1 MRRILTAVALVLVAG
16 GPAAAQVEERV
27 SVGGLP
33 AHVASAFEEI
43 AACHL
48 SPSGAYLIFDR
59 RSHAVSRLERG
70 ADAPQA
76 IVQIGGESGR
86 ILRPTAFD
94 SAPDGTFVIADAP
107 GDQRRVQIFTES
119 GNPLGGFM
127 MQGRPVPLITLG
139 DVALSGLGTLE
150 YTGRSLFISQPDSG
164 ALVAEYEA
172 GGAPRRSFGELR
184 PTGQERDR
192 TVHEALNVGMP
203 LPAADGGHFFVF
215 LTGVPM
221 FRKYDAA
228 GALQFERHIEGAE
241 VDAYLRQMP
250 RTWPRRR
257 TADGEI
263 PLVPSMIRTA
273 AVDLQGRLW
282 ISLVAPVTYVYDA
295 AGEKRRTLRFRSA
308 GIISPT
314 SFFFTRDGR
323 VLATPGCYAFPA
335 SP

>member
-1 MRRILTAVALVLVAG
+1 MLSLGSAA
-16 GPAAAQVEERV
+16 PSAAQVEERV

-33 AHVASAFEEI
+33 AHVASAFGDI
-43 AACHL
+43 AACHV

-59 RSHAVSRLERG
+59 RSHAVSRLARG
-70 ADAPQA
+70 AEAPQT
-76 IVQIGGESGR
+76 IVQIGGEAGR
-86 ILRPTAFD
+86 IIRPTAFD
-94 SAPDGTFVIADAP
+94 SAPDGTFVVADAP
-107 GDQRRVQIFTES
+107 GDQRRVQIFLES
-119 GNPLGGFM
+119 GNPLGGFL

-150 YTGRSLFISQPDSG
+150 YTGRSIFISQPDSG
-164 ALVAEYEA
+164 ALVAEYDA
-172 GGAPRRSFGELR
+172 TGTPRRSFGELR

-192 TVHEALNVGMP
+192 AVHEALNVGMP
-203 LPAADGGHFFVF
+203 LPAADGGSFFVF

-228 GALQFERHIEGAE
+228 GTLQFERHVEGPE
-241 VDAYLRQMP
+241 VDAYLREMP
-250 RTWPRRR
+250 RAWPRRK

-273 AVDLQGRLW
+273 AVDPQGRLW
-282 ISLVAPVTYVYDA
+282 ISLVVPLTYVYDA
-295 AGEKRRTLRFRSA
+295 TGEKRRTLQFRSA
-308 GIISPT
+308 GIIAPT

-335 SP
+335 AP